1 MSNQENC
8 YYSETEEY
16 ISRIQAHFDLMSD
29 SEKKIAVYLM
39 ENTDIKNQD
48 FNINK
53 LAKES
58 STSVSTVVRFCR
70 TLGFN
75 GFAEFK
81 FYVQKGILTH
91 IGENVKISDTDSCNA
106 IKHKVAEFAKKA
118 IDDTIMMMNNDSLEN
133 AISAISNARQLHIF
147 GSGSSFGIAQSA
159 ATTFMKLG
167 IPSYV
172 LSDPLT
178 HVRAISFLTPDDV
191 VLGINNC
198 GHLKDVVDALM
209 IARKQGVTTIS
220 ITGVTNSL
228 LTKYSDIVLYTSVRN
243 NELPMNLPTIIAC
256 QIITIQT
263 LQVGVLVR
271 NHDRL
276 AERIVEM
283 RNIADLKRY
292 ELDVESIDIERVS
305 QKPQP

>member
-1 MSNQENC
+1 MNPTS
-8 YYSETEEY
+8 S
-16 ISRIQAHFDLMSD
+16 LMSD
-29 SEKKIAVYLM
+29 SGKKIAIYLI
-39 ENTDIKNQD
+39 NNIDVKNQD
-48 FNINK
+48 FTINK

-58 STSVSTVVRFCR
+58 DASVSTVVRFCR

-75 GFAEFK
+75 GFTEFK

-91 IGENVKISDTDSCNA
+91 IGENVKISDTDNCSV

-118 IDDTIMMMNNDSLEN
+118 IDDTIMMLNNDSLEK
-133 AISAISNARQLHIF
+133 AISAISKAGQLHIF
-147 GSGSSFGIAQSA
+147 GSGSAFGIAQSA
-159 ATTFMKLG
+159 ATTFMNLG
-167 IPSYV
+167 IPSFV

-178 HVRAISFLTPDDV
+178 QARAISYLTPNDV

-198 GHLKDVVDALM
+198 GHLKDVVDAFML
-209 IARKQGVTTIS
+209 ARKRGVTTIS

-276 AERIVEM
+276 GEKIAEM
-283 RNIADLKRY
+283 RNIANLKRY

-305 QKPQP
+305 QTPQP